1 MGKDLTE
8 IGALLI
14 GVALVAL
21 LVMNAG
27 GTSAIIQSGT
37 SGFGGLLSTVEGQ
50 GGFGSLGANNLSSGL
65 YLPNSFGMP

>member
-8 IGALLI
+8 IAALLI

-21 LVMNAG
+21 LVLNAG

-37 SGFGGLLSTVEGQ
+37 TGFGGLLSTVEGT
-50 GGFGSLGANNLSSGL
+50 GGFGGLGSIGMNNGM
-65 YLPNSFGMP
+65 YLPNSYGMP

>member
-8 IGALLI
+8 IAALLI

-21 LVMNAG
+21 LVLNAG

-37 SGFGGLLSTVEGQ
+37 SGFGGLLSTVEGT
-50 GGFGSLGANNLSSGL
+50 GSPGTFGLSSSYMGM
-65 YLPNSFGMP
+65 YLPNSFGMA

>member
-8 IGALLI
+8 IAALLI

-27 GTSAIIQSGT
+27 GTSAIIGT
-37 SGFGGLLSTVEGQ
+37 ASQGFGGLLSTVEGQ
-50 GGFGSLGANNLSSGL
+50 GNLGFASGFNSSFVMPQT
-65 YLPNSFGMP
+65 YGMIP